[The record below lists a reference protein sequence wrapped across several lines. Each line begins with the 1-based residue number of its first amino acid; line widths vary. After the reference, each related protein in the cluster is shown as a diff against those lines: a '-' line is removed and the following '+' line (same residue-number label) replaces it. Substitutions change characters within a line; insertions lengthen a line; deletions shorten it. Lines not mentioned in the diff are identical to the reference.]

1 MPTNYLKIR
10 ETYYDNRKRKMEMME
25 VVTIVNLDRVLT
37 ISYSKLEGIEGD
49 YVRITFENSSIVGMV
64 VN

>member
-10 ETYYDNRKRKMEMME
+10 ETYYDNRNAKTGMLEI
-25 VVTIVNLDRVLT
+25 VTIVNLDRVLT
-37 ISYSKLEGIEGD
+37 ISYSKIKEIEGD